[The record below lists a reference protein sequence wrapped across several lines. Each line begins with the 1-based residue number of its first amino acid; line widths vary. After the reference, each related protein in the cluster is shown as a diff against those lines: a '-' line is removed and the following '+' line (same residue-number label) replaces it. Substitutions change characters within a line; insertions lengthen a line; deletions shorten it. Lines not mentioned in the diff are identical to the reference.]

1 MTISESDWAR
11 YTELQSKLNRKCG
24 EELREYVLK
33 TGAAD
38 EHGRIKGES
47 IRDVEEYAAAL
58 VNKYAETSAELSAQ
72 LHDELAEA
80 YGMEVPPA
88 EPAAPPTI
96 KEIQRALN
104 GPYVE
109 NLEWAMARL
118 VKRSA
123 ADTTLKNAMRD
134 GAQFAWVPGGGETC
148 AFCITLAS
156 RGWQNISQ
164 RALRRGHAEHIHANC
179 NCNYVIRFDRETN
192 VAGYDPDK
200 YLEMYENAEG
210 GTPEE
215 KIASLRQNLNSQN
228 REKINA
234 QKRAAYAAK
243 KQRETGE
250 TVREYKKIALK
261 TSTKDTE
268 SSKIDLKHPTNPVTG
283 AQYEEHKLSITDK
296 QFGRK
301 FGKHAPDYNLDQSDP
316 ESRAVFRNEIYNIVN
331 EADERCYGDWRGYE
345 YPVLFHIKGDD
356 VVIESKTGEFVS
368 ILKGG
373 ISNARVKNARER

>member
-1 MTISESDWAR
+1 MTISNQSWNR
-11 YTELQSKLNRKCG
+11 YVEQLSKLDRRAG
-24 EELREYVLK
+24 EEMEAYIREAVDPDEAELISYANALINK
-33 TGAAD
+33 YGEGAAELAAQMYD
-38 EHGRIKGES
+38 EM
-47 IRDVEEYAAAL
+47 
-58 VNKYAETSAELSAQ
+58 AELAGV
-72 LHDELAEA
+72 DC
-80 YGMEVPPA
+80 YPA
-88 EPAAPPTI
+88 EPAEVSTVE
-96 KEIQRALN
+96 EITEAIRATKKSIPLMKQA
-104 GPYVE
+104 VSR
-109 NLEWAMARL
+109 M
-118 VKRSA
+118 VKLA
-123 ADTTLKNAMRD
+123 GADTTLKNAIRD
-134 GAQFAWVPGGGETC
+134 KAQFAWIPGGGETC

-156 RGWQNISQ
+156 RGWQNISKK
-164 RALRRGHAEHIHANC
+164 AMRRGHAEHIHANC
-179 NCNYVIRFDRETN
+179 DCNYTVRFDSGTTVE
-192 VAGYDPDK
+192 GYDPDK

-250 TVREYKKIALK
+250 TVREYKKISLK
-261 TSTKDTE
+261 TSTKETE
-268 SSKIDLKHPTNPVTG
+268 SGKIDLKHPTNPVTG
-283 AQYEEHKLSITDK
+283 EQYEEHKLSITDK

-316 ESRAVFRNEIYNIVN
+316 ESRAVFRNEINNIVN

-373 ISNARVKNARER
+373 VSNARVKNARER

>member
-11 YTELQSKLNRKCG
+11 YTELQLKLNRKCG

-38 EHGRIKGES
+38 EYGRIKGES

-58 VNKYAETSAELSAQ
+58 VNKYAEASAELSAQ

-88 EPAAPPTI
+88 EPATPPTI

-134 GAQFAWVPGGGETC
+134 GAQFAWIPGGGETC

-215 KIASLRQNLNSQN
+215 KIASLRQSLNSQN

-250 TVREYKKIALK
+250 TVREYKKISLK
-261 TSTKDTE
+261 TSTKSNKSDTMGIGIQFFANKGIAKQTDRQLSKSI
-268 SSKIDLKHPTNPVTG
+268 SSWNSAIDLHRKKLENPAAYDAG
-283 AQYEEHKLSITDK
+283 WD
-296 QFGRK
+296 
-301 FGKHAPDYNLDQSDP
+301 
-316 ESRAVFRNEIYNIVN
+316 
-331 EADERCYGDWRGYE
+331 
-345 YPVLFHIKGDD
+345 
-356 VVIESKTGEFVS
+356 SKTQIQQDGLTNHWRKE
-368 ILKGG
+368 
-373 ISNARVKNARER
+373 VKHFQENIDEAKAEIERRRRE